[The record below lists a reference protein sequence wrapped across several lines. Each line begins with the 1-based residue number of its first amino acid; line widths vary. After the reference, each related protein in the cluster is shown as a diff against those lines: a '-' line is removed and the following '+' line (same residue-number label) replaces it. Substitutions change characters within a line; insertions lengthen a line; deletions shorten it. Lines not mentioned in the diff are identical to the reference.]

1 LSAIKVIKVSSA
13 FLAAVVLG
21 LAAWIGWR
29 VWPRPLQIQVGGYP
43 AVEAVA
49 GKLQFPFPARALL
62 ANVGTFENE
71 LSAFLWFDY
80 VRSRPLVEQDNVLLT
95 ATEKQNVPLYQIE
108 LILPND
114 AVVAVA
120 YVARI
125 EAIGLTIG
133 DGDKLLFSNYAEV
146 GYARAQ
152 TALFLAAYKK
162 PVHQNLETLTAKQL
176 LPSVARF
183 LIFKSM
189 TDPRA
194 RGGSGVHSLSPE
206 EASEMAADII
216 AVAKFYDLPLDV
228 FLGIG
233 AMENNYLSIR
243 GDLEHTIWKRR
254 AAKDDIILKRR
265 RHRVLVSDYSVGV
278 WQITRETLRYAHRL
292 YLKDERD
299 YAQLPERLRP
309 PKTLELDLT
318 DSHVLTTYAGL
329 LLRDL
334 LDRFN
339 GDVEKAVG
347 AYNGGFRN
355 PNLQYAAGVQM
366 VAEYARNILER
377 VTTINGRAIAR
388 AAVFAS
394 RPLP

>member
-1 LSAIKVIKVSSA
+1 MSAIKVIK
-13 FLAAVVLG
+13 FLGAVLAVVVLG
-21 LAAWIGWR
+21 LAVWIGWR
-29 VWPRPLQIQVGGYP
+29 IWPRPLQIQIGGYP
-43 AVEAVA
+43 AVEVEA
-49 GKLQFPFPARALL
+49 GTLQFPLPARALL

-80 VRSRPLVEQDNVLLT
+80 VRSRPFVEQSAVLLT
-95 ATEKQNVPLYQIE
+95 ASEKQNEPLYQIK

-114 AVVAVA
+114 AVTALA
-120 YVARI
+120 YLARM

-133 DGDKLLFSNYAEV
+133 EGELLFSNYAEV

-176 LPSVARF
+176 VPSVARF
-183 LIFKSM
+183 LVFKSM
-189 TDPRA
+189 TDPRS
-194 RGGSGVHSLSPE
+194 RGSTGVGSLSPE

-216 AVAKFYDLPLDV
+216 AVSKFYDLPLDV

-243 GDLEHTIWKRR
+243 GDLEHAIWKRH

-292 YLKDERD
+292 YLKDKRD
-299 YAQLPERLRP
+299 YSELPERLRP

-366 VAEYARNILER
+366 VAEYVRNILER

-388 AAVFAS
+388 AAVLANQAS
-394 RPLP
+394 P